1 MTEITTFDASENAI
15 PFRDALGRFATGV
28 TLVTTMSDRGPVGMV
43 ANSFASVSL
52 DPPLVLWSPARSSSR
67 FPVFEG
73 ATHFAI
79 HILAQ
84 DQGHISMAFGRGG
97 PGFDTLDHIL
107 NDQGAPLVDGV
118 LARFECMTHALH
130 DGGDHLI
137 MVGRVGRVT
146 VADGQPMIFNQGKFG
161 GFAG

>member
-1 MTEITTFDASENAI
+1 MTEITTFEATDNAL

-28 TLVTTMSDRGPVGMV
+28 TLVTTQSDQGPIGMV

-67 FPVFEG
+67 FSFFER
-73 ATHFAI
+73 AQHFAI
-79 HILAQ
+79 HILSAEQ
-84 DQGHISMAFGRGG
+84 ADISVAFGRGAA
-97 PGFDTLDHIL
+97 GFDLVTHGPSDHGVPLI
-107 NDQGAPLVDGV
+107 DGA
-118 LARFECMTHALH
+118 LARFECTTHATH

-146 VADGQPMIFNQGKFG
+146 LGHGLPMIFHAGKFR
-161 GFAG
+161 ALA